1 MPKANKKRGQRGGQK
16 RKHED
21 VDDFDDGAVRADG
34 SKRRKSSVPDQDQ
47 DFIAFD
53 GDEQSMAADHPPT
66 ERPFFGMLDEDEQEY
81 FKRADDMLESNAF
94 ASLEERN
101 LFLANLYREADGK
114 ELKIASSQS
123 CSRLM
128 ERLIQLSMPAQL
140 KNLFQKFNGK

>member
-21 VDDFDDGAVRADG
+21 GDDGAEQAEG
-34 SKRRKSSVPDQDQ
+34 SKRRKSSAPDQEQ
-47 DFIAFD
+47 DFIALD
-53 GDEQSMAADHPPT
+53 GNDESMAAVHPPMDK
-66 ERPFFGMLDEDEQEY
+66 PFFGMLDEEEQEY

-94 ASLEERN
+94 ATLEERN
-101 LFLANLYREADGK
+101 LFLANLYCEADGK

-128 ERLIQLSMPAQL
+128 ERVIQLSMPAQL
-140 KNLFQKFNGK
+140 KKLFQKFSGK

>member
-16 RKHED
+16 RKLED
-21 VDDFDDGAVRADG
+21 GDDGPERVEG
-34 SKRRKSSVPDQDQ
+34 SKRRKSSMPEQEQ
-47 DFIAFD
+47 DFIALED
-53 GDEQSMAADHPPT
+53 GDGPSMAPSVQAT
-66 ERPFFGMLDEDEQEY
+66 ERPFFGMLDDDEQEY

-94 ASLEERN
+94 ATLEERT

-128 ERLIQLSMPAQL
+128 ERLIQLSMPNQL
-140 KNLFQKFNGK
+140 KKLFQKFSGK